1 MTSGSFSSNSGAAHP
16 ATAKLIQKVEE
27 GIYESKGQV
36 SPHCKNNVPT
46 SETNSSTMPLSLQP
60 YAQNS
65 LAALQKSNSP
75 IGRRTQGYPQVA

>member
-46 SETNSSTMPLSLQP
+46 SETNSSTMPLPQDNLQV
-60 YAQNS
+60 
-65 LAALQKSNSP
+65 SNSGTGLYENSS
-75 IGRRTQGYPQVA
+75 IFLGVY